1 MGSSVRET
9 LTTKDVVY
17 DRQVRFSY
25 PISQASK
32 KGHHVEEVNSAS
44 ASVLSPWTLT
54 STSWSMVIF
63 AYPSLEVARLH
74 TRACLGS
81 VSFCLSR
88 VLGCWTLLS
97 CSTCY
102 SEVCCD
108 LISLNPP
115 CTEFQAIIFPFIS
128 LLLNT
133 TVFDVLIIGT
143 CTSPP

>member
-1 MGSSVRET
+1 MLSTIDRWGSLILSPKHPKR
-9 LTTKDVVY
+9 
-17 DRQVRFSY
+17 
-25 PISQASK
+25 ASC
-32 KGHHVEEVNSAS
+32 GRGEFNRHHIEEVNSAS

-63 AYPSLEVARLH
+63 TYPSLEVARLQ
-74 TRACLGS
+74 TKACLRS
-81 VSFCLSR
+81 ASFCLSQ
-88 VLGCWTLLS
+88 VLGCCTLLS

-102 SEVCCD
+102 SEVCCG

-133 TVFDVLIIGT
+133 TMFDVLIIGT